1 MFENRYMI
9 DKKRYFE
16 WMKETSFSGKY
27 LGFVIFW
34 AIMTVAC
41 VIIAFAGDLLIGYVM
56 AAYCAY
62 RAFLHWAVI
71 ANNQYRRVTK
81 RFGKKEW
88 ERKILFREEGI
99 EVMDDTM
106 SAKFEYKDIS
116 DIVEKGNYVKIIGRK
131 NMMIRLYADC
141 FVDSNWEECRKYIY
155 TRRLS

>member
-34 AIMTVAC
+34 AIMAVAC

-71 ANNQYRRVTK
+71 TNNQYRRVTK

-88 ERKILFREEGI
+88 ERKILFREDGI

-106 SAKFEYKDIS
+106 SAKFAYKDVS
-116 DIVEKGNYVKIIGRK
+116 DIVEKGNYIKIIGRK

-141 FVDSNWEECRKYIY
+141 FVDSTWEECREYINI
-155 TRRLS
+155 RRAS